1 MLFFSENLF
10 ITLKGQ
16 LGLIK
21 HLILYS
27 PYYVIFF
34 LKNENS
40 FKIFINIL
48 TIVILFTLF
57 DTFWQ
62 FVFKRFIRKLFN

>member
-10 ITLKGQ
+10 ITIKGQ

-27 PYYVIFF
+27 ALCYFF
-34 LKNENS
+34 LKNDNS

-62 FVFKRFIRKLFN
+62 FIFKKIY